1 VWILDI
7 GRALRVIVH
16 LNADVSS
23 SNEFL
28 HNDILAFLYERGVAG
43 ATVFRPEA
51 GFGSHHRLHTKG
63 APGSEGQHLP
73 IRLEFIDQ
81 QEVVDRLMPELLL
94 LVTDGMVEVQETTI
108 LKVAHSPDREHR

>member
-1 VWILDI
+1 MLDI

-23 SNEFL
+23 SHEFL

-51 GFGSHHRLHTKG
+51 GFGYHHRLHTK
-63 APGSEGQHLP
+63 A
-73 IRLEFIDQ
+73 RL
-81 QEVVDRLMPELLL
+81 
-94 LVTDGMVEVQETTI
+94 
-108 LKVAHSPDREHR
+108 VARVSTFRSGWSLSTNEKS